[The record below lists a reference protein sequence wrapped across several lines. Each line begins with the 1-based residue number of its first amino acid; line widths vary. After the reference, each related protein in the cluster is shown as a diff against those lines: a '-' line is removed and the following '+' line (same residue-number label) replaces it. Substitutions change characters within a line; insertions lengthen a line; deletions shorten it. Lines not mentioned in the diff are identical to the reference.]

1 MRDWVAFVGA
11 ALGAFM
17 AVLDIQITNSSLAD
31 IQGTLGA
38 SLDEGSWISTGYLIA
53 EIVVIPMTGWLS
65 GVFGLKRYLLVNAA
79 LFLVFS
85 VLCGMAG
92 NLPR

>member
-1 MRDWVAFVGA
+1 MSGAVTTAGAGPRTKAGLRDWVAFLGGS
-11 ALGAFM
+11 LGAFM

-53 EIVVIPMTGWLS
+53 ETRLQ
-65 GVFGLKRYLLVNAA
+65 
-79 LFLVFS
+79 
-85 VLCGMAG
+85 
-92 NLPR
+92 